1 MNMKLHLLQ
10 TKLDYSLSQGMY
22 SLAEYLEESIRLIK
36 GKETKMEKTSTK
48 VWNPTLRPTLQQAQ
62 DFVGGNV
69 ELITL
74 TGDRQMLVNEE
85 GLIEDLPINDEATHM
100 ASSANAHLLIHGGI
114 RGDVIILQGA
124 TLWN

>member
-1 MNMKLHLLQ
+1 MNIQLHLLKTQ
-10 TKLDYSLSQGMY
+10 LHYALEHEMY
-22 SLAEYLEESIRLIK
+22 THAEFLEESIRIIK
-36 GKETKMEKTSTK
+36 GKEKQMDKSTK
-48 VWNPTLRPTLQQAQ
+48 VWNPTFRPSLEEAQ
-62 DFVGGNV
+62 KFVGGNV

-124 TLWN
+124 SLWD